1 MKSEKIKKIKKM
13 WNNCEQ
19 SFFFQIVV
27 ACLVA
32 CTLAQSQN
40 SAQFEDDKKIRT
52 STYIPIIK
60 QSKDQ
65 GQDGSYN
72 QA

>member
-1 MKSEKIKKIKKM
+1 MWKM
-13 WNNCEQ
+13 WTKNVNKQ
-19 SFFFQIVV
+19 KNIFLFQIVV

-32 CTLAQSQN
+32 CTLAQSAPN
-40 SAQFEDDKKIRT
+40 AQFEDDKKIRT